1 MSARRLAR
9 LSLVVADVTA
19 AEAFYREALG
29 FACVGREEPG
39 ITVLRLGAETVE
51 LVAPEQPGAP
61 YPAGSASN
69 DLWFQH
75 FAIVVSDMRAAYGR
89 LQESVEWTPISF
101 GGPVRLPAA
110 SGGVTAFKFRDPEG
124 HPLELLEFPGR
135 AAAAGLCLGIDHTA
149 IVVADTEASVRYYER
164 LGFAVTARTLNRG
177 LEQERLDALYDP
189 IVEVTALALPG
200 APTPHL
206 ELLRYRAP
214 RGQTAPPRFSNDV
227 ANTCTIF
234 DAEKT
239 LRLRDPDGHALLLRP
254 G

>member
-1 MSARRLAR
+1 MTAQRLAR
-9 LSLVVADVTA
+9 LSLVVVGVTA

-29 FACVGREEPG
+29 FACVGREESG
-39 ITVLRLGAETVE
+39 VAVLRLGTETVE
-51 LVAPEQPGAP
+51 LVAPGQPGAP

-89 LQESVEWTPISF
+89 LRESVDWTPISF
-101 GGPVRLPAA
+101 GGPVRLPVA

-135 AAAAGLCLGIDHTA
+135 AAAAELCLGIDHTA

-177 LEQERLDALYDP
+177 LEQERLDALHDP
-189 IVEVTALALPG
+189 IVEVTALALPE
-200 APTPHL
+200 APSPHL
-206 ELLRYRAP
+206 ELLCYRQP
-214 RGQTAPPRFSNDV
+214 RGRAAPQRSSFDV
-227 ANTCTIF
+227 ANTYTVL
-234 DAEKT
+234 DAEQT